1 MRLSCTTSTP
11 LRTGLAATAC
21 AFAVLLQPLA
31 VHAQEHVRG
40 AADTESLFTSPDPT
54 LHANK
59 QVALRIVRDL
69 LEAGHWHRA
78 GEYLT
83 ERYIQHNPNA
93 ASGRAAVVDYF
104 VNVRKVQPRPVP
116 ERISTPITAVIAE
129 GDLVTVMYPRV
140 VRDRQDPGRS
150 YTTTWYDTWRI
161 VGGKADEHWDPALKG
176 ESPDIAPR

>member
-1 MRLSCTTSTP
+1 MRLSCTTSSP
-11 LRTGLAATAC
+11 LRASLAAAVC
-21 AFAVLLQPLA
+21 AFTLLLQPLDA
-31 VHAQEHVRG
+31 QAQEPVRG
-40 AADTESLFTSPDPT
+40 AADAESLFTSPDPK

-59 QVALRIVRDL
+59 QVAYRIVRDL

-78 GEYLT
+78 GDYLT

-140 VRDRQDPGRS
+140 VRDRQDASRS
-150 YTTTWYDTWRI
+150 YATTWYDTWRI
-161 VGGKADEHWDPALKG
+161 VGGKADEHWDPALKS
-176 ESPDIAPR
+176 ESPDVAPR